1 MISFLRHKDVRER
14 FQEEFQKP
22 RLTVKKPLLAP
33 PLSKRYG
40 LVGTAFDYLLRFQIK
55 RLNKNAIS
63 YKWVAEN
70 VPDLLLSSVTAVFY
84 EDTHTLEMSEPPRE
98 IKKVLQII
106 RQAKK
111 VHSRYLVSGRLTKKV
126 LETSLQLA
134 QLDIISRSGFVDENL
149 GYCHEE
155 DLIDLRKL
163 ISIVNPMIFNA
174 KKLCLLNPTFGKA
187 SKLVGGADADLV
199 IDDMLIEIK
208 TTKKIRLLKDTFHQ
222 LMGYYVLHRISG
234 VGQLK
239 PKARIRKVAIY
250 FSRYSYLHVFN
261 LNEIIRKVQ
270 FPDFIKWFK
279 ERASMPNPLEN

>member
-1 MISFLRHKDVRER
+1 MSLTSFLRYKDVRER

-22 RLTVKKPLLAP
+22 RFTVKKPFLAP

-40 LVGTAFDYLLRFQIK
+40 LVGTAYDYLLRFQIE

-63 YKWVAEN
+63 YKWVAED
-70 VPDLLLSSVTAVFY
+70 VLHLSLSSIAAVY
-84 EDTHTLEMSEPPRE
+84 DGDTDTLEMSEPPKE
-98 IKKVLQII
+98 TKKVFQII

-111 VHSRYLVSGRLTKKV
+111 VHSRYLVSDRLTKKV

-134 QLDIISRSGFVDENL
+134 QLDIIFRSGFVDENL
-149 GYCHEE
+149 GYCNEE
-155 DLIDLRKL
+155 DLTDLRKL
-163 ISIVNPMIFNA
+163 ISIVNPTIFKA

-208 TTKKIRLLKDTFHQ
+208 TTKKIRLLKETFHQ
-222 LMGYYVLHRISG
+222 LMGYYSLHRISG
-234 VGQLK
+234 VGGLK
-239 PKARIRKVAIY
+239 PKAKIRKVAIY

-261 LNEIIRKVQ
+261 LNEIIKKEQ
-270 FPDFIKWFK
+270 FPDFLRWLK
-279 ERASMPNPLEN
+279 ERANMRNL